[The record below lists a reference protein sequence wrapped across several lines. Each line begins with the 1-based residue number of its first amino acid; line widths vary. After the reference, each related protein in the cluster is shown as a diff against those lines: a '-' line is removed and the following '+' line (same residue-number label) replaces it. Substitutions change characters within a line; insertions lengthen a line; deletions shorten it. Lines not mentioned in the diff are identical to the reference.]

1 MNENSILNDKLFTKH
16 GKEVERIFREA
27 VRQALWRHKR
37 LGQSVAASRDGKV
50 VIVPPEE
57 IPVDD
62 ELDAKRL
69 SKQERRARDIE
80 IINQNADYLNEE
92 ALDVLD
98 YQVNLWN
105 EVKDEI

>member
-16 GKEVERIFREA
+16 GKEVERVFREA
-27 VRQALWRHKR
+27 VRQALRRHKR

-62 ELDAKRL
+62 QPVWQASKTPGVIPTDGQYSDDNVVELIKEE
-69 SKQERRARDIE
+69 S
-80 IINQNADYLNEE
+80 NDYANRSSL
-92 ALDVLD
+92 
-98 YQVNLWN
+98 
-105 EVKDEI
+105 